1 MKNHFIMPYYGNKR
15 EEVIKLYSVIDI
27 TKYDI
32 VIEPYCGSSA
42 FSYYIWTQNK
52 DKDITYVLNDNNVQL
67 IELYKLCQDEKAWK
81 KFSDD
86 IIELNKNIDCK
97 QKYIEHVKAAK
108 TNLLS
113 YLYINKVYNIRPG
126 LYNEEKPRTV
136 NILSSPVL
144 EFLRTAKIVISHD
157 EGLECYK
164 KYCKNPKALLFLDPP
179 YLMSE
184 NSWYKNPSLE
194 IYEYLHYNDID
205 LEPSKIILCLNN
217 CWIMDILF
225 KNKKKI
231 TYDKIYQTTKK
242 VDCKHVIIENA
253 HQ

>member
-1 MKNHFIMPYYGNKR
+1 M
-15 EEVIKLYSVIDI
+15 
-27 TKYDI
+27 
-32 VIEPYCGSSA
+32 
-42 FSYYIWTQNK
+42 
-52 DKDITYVLNDNNVQL
+52 
-67 IELYKLCQDEKAWK
+67 
-81 KFSDD
+81 
-86 IIELNKNIDCK
+86 
-97 QKYIEHVKAAK
+97 
-108 TNLLS
+108 
-113 YLYINKVYNIRPG
+113 
-126 LYNEEKPRTV
+126 YNEEKPRTV

-144 EFLRTAKIVISHD
+144 EFLRSAKIIITQD

-205 LEPSKIILCLNN
+205 LEQAKIILCLNN

-231 TYDKIYQTTKK
+231 IYDKIYQTTKK
-242 VDCKHVIIENA
+242 VDCKHVIIENT